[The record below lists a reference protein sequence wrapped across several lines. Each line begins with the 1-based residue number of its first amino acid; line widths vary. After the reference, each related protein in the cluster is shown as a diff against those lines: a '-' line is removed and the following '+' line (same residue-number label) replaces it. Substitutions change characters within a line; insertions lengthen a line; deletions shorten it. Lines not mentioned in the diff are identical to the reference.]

1 MADISKFSV
10 VDPRIVQQKPKY
22 AVEKGALSITNSTFQ
37 AIAQSSSQQTFQIQV
52 PSENVFVDRAVDWV
66 NTASVNVVVTRTGA
80 ALAAGTS
87 IATPGL
93 DFALAPFPI
102 SQTVSTMMASINDQ
116 TVSINMSDVLPQ
128 VLRLSDMAKTRKQRT
143 CPTMLDKYYNELSSA
158 SAANS
163 PLSAYGAA
171 YDSADVGNG
180 SWKDVSFSNLS
191 ATLRAG
197 TGANLGGVEVA
208 VDGGAGPFSFTVTFS
223 TAEKLVLPP
232 FIFSDEDE
240 LSTGLFGVQ
249 NIQFTMNFNA
259 PTRALRF
266 AKATGRDF
274 AVSWAGT
281 NPWSKA
287 VVQAQFLT
295 PSLDV
300 PLPAKSVVPYMEFP
314 RYISTA
320 GAVATSGGGA
330 GQAELQS
337 QTITLP
343 NIPDLLIIYVK
354 PQSYADST
362 SADWTMPITKI
373 SISFDNYSGL
383 LSSHSQYEL
392 YKMSV
397 NNGLDMDFSEW
408 SGAAYVQGL
417 GRTALVGGP
426 LVLRPGRDFALS
438 TGQAPGLVGNFTLQ
452 YNLTCD
458 STYNGYVQPV
468 SIYTIAANSGF
479 FETIRGSSR
488 IVKGVVTETDILAAP
503 VQEVPQSLERMVG
516 EGKHKSHV
524 GRKSGMSSY
533 TR

>member
-22 AVEKGALSITNSTFQ
+22 AVEKGALSITNSTFS
-37 AIAQSSSQQTFQIQV
+37 AIASSSSQQTFQIQV

-66 NTASVNVVVTRTGA
+66 VTASADITVTYA
-80 ALAAGTS
+80 ANPGAGTVLAS
-87 IATPGL
+87 PGL
-93 DFALAPFPI
+93 NFSLAPLPT
-102 SQTVSTMMASINDQ
+102 SQCVSTMMASINDQ

-143 CPTMLDKYYNELSSA
+143 CPTMLDKYAVVQSTADVY
-158 SAANS
+158 NS
-163 PLSAYGAA
+163 PVGSYESA

-180 SWKDVSFSNLS
+180 SWGALSF
-191 ATLRAG
+191 TAG
-197 TGANLGGVEVA
+197 TNTTLVGGLPTCN
-208 VDGGAGPFSFTVTFS
+208 AGVLTSFTFRVTWK

-259 PTRALRF
+259 PSRAFRYRPPGNPTGQSAAWSSGVNLPF
-266 AKATGRDF
+266 GEAKI
-274 AVSWAGT
+274 
-281 NPWSKA
+281 
-287 VVQAQFLT
+287 QAQFLT

-314 RYISTA
+314 RYISNSVSLDD
-320 GAVATSGGGA
+320 AV
-330 GQAELQS
+330 GQPIQS

-354 PQSYADST
+354 PQSYAS
-362 SADWTMPITKI
+362 SSMCDWTIPVQKI
-373 SISFDNYSGL
+373 SISFDNFSGL
-383 LSSHSQYEL
+383 LSSHSAYEL

-397 NNGLDMDFSEW
+397 NNGLDMDWAEW
-408 SGAAYVQGL
+408 SGSAYVSGTKL
-417 GRTALVGGP
+417 ALVGGP

-452 YNLTCD
+452 FDLTVD
-458 STYNGYVQPV
+458 NSVLGYTAPV

-516 EGKHKSHV
+516 EGKHKTHV
-524 GRKSGMSSY
+524 GRKSGMSGY

>member
-22 AVEKGALSITNSTFQ
+22 AVEKGALSITNSTFS
-37 AIAQSSSQQTFQIQV
+37 AIASSASQQTFQIQV
-52 PSENVFVDRAVDWV
+52 PSENVFVDRAIDWV
-66 NTASVNVVVTRTGA
+66 VTGSADITVTFAGNPGA
-80 ALAAGTS
+80 NHVL
-87 IATPGL
+87 ATPGV
-93 DFALAPFPI
+93 DFSLAPLPF
-102 SQTVSTMMASINDQ
+102 SQTISTMMASINDQ
-116 TVSINMSDVLPQ
+116 TVSINMADVLPQ

-143 CPTMLDKYYNELSSA
+143 CPTMLDKY
-158 SAANS
+158 AAVTTTTVAPNS
-163 PLSAYGAA
+163 PVGSYGAA
-171 YDSADVGNG
+171 YDSSDVGNG
-180 SWKDVSFSNLS
+180 SWSNISF
-191 ATLRAG
+191 AAG
-197 TGANLGGVEVA
+197 TNTALNGANLPITT
-208 VDGGAGPFSFTVTFS
+208 AGQSAFTFRVTWT

-259 PTRALRF
+259 PTRAFRY
-266 AKATGRDF
+266 APQARGGQAVNSQVAVWATGAALPF
-274 AVSWAGT
+274 
-281 NPWSKA
+281 SKA
-287 VVQAQFLT
+287 LIQAQFLT

-314 RYISTA
+314 RYISNSATLNA
-320 GAVATSGGGA
+320 AV
-330 GQAELQS
+330 GQLMTS

-354 PQSYADST
+354 PQTYADSGVC
-362 SADWTMPITKI
+362 DWTVPVQKI
-373 SISFDNYSGL
+373 SISFDNFSGL
-383 LSSHSQYEL
+383 LSSHSAYEL

-397 NNGLDMDFSEW
+397 NNGLDMDWSEW
-408 SGAAYVQGL
+408 SGQAWVAGTK
-417 GRTALVGGP
+417 TALVGGP

-452 YNLTCD
+452 FDLTVD
-458 STYNGYVQPV
+458 NSLLGYVAPV

>member
-37 AIAQSSSQQTFQIQV
+37 AIASSASQQTFQIQV
-52 PSENVFVDRAVDWV
+52 PSENVFVDRAVDWLV
-66 NTASVNVVVTRTGA
+66 TASADITVNYGVAPGA
-80 ALAAGTS
+80 NLVL
-87 IATPGL
+87 ATPGTN
-93 DFALAPFPI
+93 FSLAPLPT
-102 SQTVSTMMASINDQ
+102 SQCVSTMMASINDQ

-143 CPTMLDKYYNELSSA
+143 CPTMLDKYA
-158 SAANS
+158 SVQNATTVFNS
-163 PLSAYGAA
+163 PVRSYESAY
-171 YDSADVGNG
+171 DTADVGNG
-180 SWKDVSFSNLS
+180 AWSDVTF
-191 ATLRAG
+191 AAG
-197 TGANLGGVEVA
+197 TNTALN
-208 VDGGAGPFSFTVTFS
+208 GAGLPITVAGQTAFTFRVTW
-223 TAEKLVLPP
+223 TTCEKLVLPP

-249 NIQFTMNFNA
+249 NIQFTMNFNQPSRAFRFLPLTLGGQA
-259 PTRALRF
+259 PTGQSSVWASGGGLPF
-266 AKATGRDF
+266 SQAK
-274 AVSWAGT
+274 
-281 NPWSKA
+281 
-287 VVQAQFLT
+287 VQAQFLT

-314 RYISTA
+314 RYIGNSTIVDPA
-320 GAVATSGGGA
+320 ANK
-330 GQAELQS
+330 LIQS

-354 PQSYADST
+354 PQTYADS
-362 SADWTMPITKI
+362 SVCDWTMPVQKI
-373 SISFDNYSGL
+373 SISFDNFSGL
-383 LSSHSQYEL
+383 LSSHSAYEL

-397 NNGLDMDFSEW
+397 NNGLDMDWSDW
-408 SGAAYVQGL
+408 SGSAWVAGTK
-417 GRTALVGGP
+417 RALVGGP

-452 YNLTCD
+452 FDLTVD
-458 STYNGYVQPV
+458 NSTLAYGGAV

-516 EGKHKSHV
+516 EGKHKAHV
-524 GRKSGMSSY
+524 GRKSGMAGY